1 MLRDRSREP
10 EPPLVSPSHNSC
22 LPARLSPSVLD
33 SQGADLLASGVTSV
47 WSGLLC
53 VMAGP
58 GPSHPCFA
66 CCSFGVAFGTICG
79 SSYCSPAKD
88 NLETERSVE
97 LFEEGKMSNS
107 KEEERE
113 SSTERESNVVR
124 IKVVVTKEELRQILG
139 HTKGIN
145 SIQRLDHVLKDSG
158 RNISRAYEEDK
169 ELSDE
174 SWSPT
179 LESFPKNHY

>member
-1 MLRDRSREP
+1 
-10 EPPLVSPSHNSC
+10 
-22 LPARLSPSVLD
+22 
-33 SQGADLLASGVTSV
+33 
-47 WSGLLC
+47 
-53 VMAGP
+53 
-58 GPSHPCFA
+58 
-66 CCSFGVAFGTICG
+66 
-79 SSYCSPAKD
+79 
-88 NLETERSVE
+88 
-97 LFEEGKMSNS
+97 MSNS

-158 RNISRAYEEDK
+158 RNISRVYEEDK

>member
-1 MLRDRSREP
+1 MKGRVEVLARDFSGRFSFQLSCSAFYADCRDRSRDP

-66 CCSFGVAFGTICG
+66 CCSSGVAFGTICG
-79 SSYCSPAKD
+79 PSYCSPA
-88 NLETERSVE
+88 
-97 LFEEGKMSNS
+97 
-107 KEEERE
+107 
-113 SSTERESNVVR
+113 
-124 IKVVVTKEELRQILG
+124 
-139 HTKGIN
+139 
-145 SIQRLDHVLKDSG
+145 VL
-158 RNISRAYEEDK
+158 
-169 ELSDE
+169 LC
-174 SWSPT
+174 
-179 LESFPKNHY
+179 